1 MVAIRLYIQN
11 IIDEI
16 NTAGKQAKNDESQK
30 RAFQRSEDEELPIK
44 YQGGK
49 DKGIFGPLM
58 RTHGFE

>member
-1 MVAIRLYIQN
+1 LEQPEAPRHNSY
-11 IIDEI
+11 
-16 NTAGKQAKNDESQK
+16 TESQK
-30 RAFQRSEDEELPIK
+30 RAFQRSEDEELTIK